1 MAHGK
6 AVPGLD
12 RVKFRSMLHH
22 EFNITDDLVMDG
34 GTISLFHLKK
44 DQALTLVFTVFRTFD
59 KDNDGFLSVKEWITG
74 LSVFLRGTFD
84 EKIKCKF

>member
-1 MAHGK
+1 M
-6 AVPGLD
+6 
-12 RVKFRSMLHH
+12 
-22 EFNITDDLVMDG
+22 
-34 GTISLFHLKK
+34 
-44 DQALTLVFTVFRTFD
+44 TLVFAVFRTFD